1 MTLKAG
7 DKAPDFTAKDQD
19 GNDIKLSSLKG
30 KKVVLYFYPRD
41 MTEGC
46 TFEACSLRDNY
57 KFLQKAGYEVFGVST
72 DDEKSHRKFIQKEN
86 LPFTLLA
93 DPDKKVHDL
102 YGTWVE
108 KSMYGRKYMGT
119 ARVTFLIDEKGVIE
133 EIIEKVDTRNHANQI
148 LKKEIAKS
156 PAKKSVAKKIPTKS
170 SAKKTL
176 PKPTKKSKN

>member
-7 DKAPDFTAKDQD
+7 DKAPDFTVKDQNS
-19 GNDIKLSSLKG
+19 NDVKLSSLSG

-93 DPDKKVHDL
+93 DPDKKIHAL
-102 YGTWVE
+102 YGTWIE

-119 ARVTFLIDEKGVIE
+119 ARVTFLIDEKGIIE

-148 LKKEIAKS
+148 LKKEIIKT
-156 PAKKSVAKKIPTKS
+156 PAKKTALKKTVSKTAAKKSIPKP
-170 SAKKTL
+170 AKKR
-176 PKPTKKSKN
+176 K

>member
-19 GNDIKLSSLKG
+19 SNDVKLSSLKG

-57 KFLQKAGYEVFGVST
+57 KFLQKAGYEVLGVST
-72 DDEKSHRKFIQKEN
+72 DDETSHRKFIEKEN

-93 DPDKKVHDL
+93 DPDKKIHSL
-102 YGTWVE
+102 YGTWIE

-119 ARVTFLIDEKGVIE
+119 ARVTFLIDEKGTIE

-148 LKKEIAKS
+148 LKKEIVKS
-156 PAKKSVAKKIPTKS
+156 PAKKTVAKKQAVKTVAKRTLLKP
-170 SAKKTL
+170 AKKG
-176 PKPTKKSKN
+176 KK

>member
-19 GNDIKLSSLKG
+19 SNDIKLSSLKG

-72 DDEKSHRKFIQKEN
+72 DDEKSHRKFIQKEK

-93 DPDKKVHDL
+93 DPDKKIHEL
-102 YGTWVE
+102 YGTWIE

-119 ARVTFLIDEKGVIE
+119 ARITFLIDEKGFIE

-148 LKKEIAKS
+148 LKKEIVKT
-156 PAKKSVAKKIPTKS
+156 PAKKTALKKAVSKIPVKRS
-170 SAKKTL
+170 TL
-176 PKPTKKSKN
+176 KPTKKSK